1 MRRSVAN
8 GLANGASR
16 LDAVL
21 RVPRPTRVLFA
32 YEDSHR
38 AYRDALVRVIR
49 TLRPQ
54 LVVTAVEL
62 RSLEAE
68 VERIEPHLVVSS
80 RPSTADVRGEVA
92 WYRLSQE
99 PAEPSEVCVGGRRSR
114 SENPGLEV
122 LVAVVDQVQEA
133 VRDGSPLGGCQS
145 KDGSPAP
152 HPWIRR
158 IDGPSPSVS
167 GDSR

>member
-1 MRRSVAN
+1 MRRSVAS
-8 GLANGASR
+8 GPANGASHP
-16 LDAVL
+16 DAAL
-21 RVPRPTRVLFA
+21 RFPRPTRVLFA
-32 YEDSHR
+32 YDDSHL

-54 LVVTAVEL
+54 LVVKAVEL

-68 VERIEPHLVVSS
+68 VERMEPHLVVSS
-80 RPSTADVRGEVA
+80 RSNTANAGGRAA

-114 SENPGLEV
+114 SENPGLED

-133 VRDGSPLGGCQS
+133 VRDGSPLGGC
-145 KDGSPAP
+145 
-152 HPWIRR
+152 
-158 IDGPSPSVS
+158 
-167 GDSR
+167 